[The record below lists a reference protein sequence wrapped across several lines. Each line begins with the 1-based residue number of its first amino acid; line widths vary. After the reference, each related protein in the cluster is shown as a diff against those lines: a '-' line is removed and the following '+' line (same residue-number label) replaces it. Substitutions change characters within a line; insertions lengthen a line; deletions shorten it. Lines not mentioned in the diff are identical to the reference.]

1 MLVITRGYFLRF
13 FFGNSK
19 EVILVVEISS
29 GNLMQQRELPSLLP
43 GESLIQLEGR
53 IITLAGGKVWD
64 WIALKSGTPIA
75 GFKPLDV

>member
-29 GNLMQQRELPSLLP
+29 GNPMQQRELSLVAR
-43 GESLIQLEGR
+43 ESLIQLEGR
-53 IITLAGGKVWD
+53 IIILAGGK
-64 WIALKSGTPIA
+64 SGI
-75 GFKPLDV
+75 G